1 MQLSISQYLVI
12 LLLLVFRKSKVARYF
27 SAANAAR
34 LLGAVKAGILYTAK
48 ALP

>member
-12 LLLLVFRKSKVARYF
+12 LLLLVFRKSKVARCF
-27 SAANAAR
+27 GTANAAR
-34 LLGAVKAGILYTAK
+34 LLGTVKAGMLCTAK